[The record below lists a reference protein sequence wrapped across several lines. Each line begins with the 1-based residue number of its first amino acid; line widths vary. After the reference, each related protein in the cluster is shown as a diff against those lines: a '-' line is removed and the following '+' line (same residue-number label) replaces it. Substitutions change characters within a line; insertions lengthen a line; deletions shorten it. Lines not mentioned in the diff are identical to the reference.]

1 MSRGV
6 LRDPAGAAPL
16 PQADQAA
23 GLRRLFAGRQ
33 CQFVPLV
40 ANPYVT
46 YASVLLERLTT
57 ALAQA
62 RIPVLLVDAAETSPK
77 PPDVATL
84 DLAACIEQL
93 DPYTAYLA
101 GRGLPRAHVDTR
113 GNASRLLPALAN
125 AAPGARV
132 IFVHGEAN
140 DLARVFQGVDAR
152 PMLLAADRV
161 DAVKHAYAAAKVL
174 VQRAGLMTCDLI
186 MSAPQGSRRARAI
199 ASSLADTIERYLG
212 ALLADWAQIDPAV
225 DVAEAPGD
233 DLQRLLLRQ
242 IQLGMADGPASIPP
256 RSAAAPITVFAATN

>member
-1 MSRGV
+1 MSRP
-6 LRDPAGAAPL
+6 LRSAPER
-16 PQADQAA
+16 ADQAA

-57 ALAQA
+57 TLAQA
-62 RIPVLLVDAAETSPK
+62 RIPVLLVDAAETSPR

-113 GNASRLLPALAN
+113 GHASRLLAALSA
-125 AAPGARV
+125 AAPGVRV
-132 IFVHGEAN
+132 VFVHGEAT
-140 DLARVFQGVDAR
+140 DLARVFHGVEAR

-174 VQRAGLMTCDLI
+174 VQRAGLMTYDLV

-199 ASSLADTIERYLG
+199 AGSLADTVERYLG
-212 ALLADWAQIDPAV
+212 AVLADWAQVDPGA
-225 DVAEAPGD
+225 DVAETPTE

-242 IQLGMADGPASIPP
+242 IQLGMSDAPPAFVPHG
-256 RSAAAPITVFAATN
+256 ATAPTTVFAVTN